1 MSLAAFTALHVALS
15 LIGIA
20 SGFVV
25 LFGMIF
31 GNKQSGVTALFLVT
45 TILTSV
51 TGFMFPYKGFTP
63 GIGVGILSIIVLIV
77 ALIARY
83 PCRLKGR
90 WRGIWVVTSALAL
103 YLNFFVLIVQSFEKI
118 PALHNLAPTQTEGP
132 FKIAQLIAL
141 VLFATLTS
149 VAFYRFRLERKAPL
163 TTSKAPGSTTIT

>member
-1 MSLAAFTALHVALS
+1 MVMSLAAFTALHVALS

-77 ALIARY
+77 ALIAR
-83 PCRLKGR
+83 
-90 WRGIWVVTSALAL
+90 
-103 YLNFFVLIVQSFEKI
+103 
-118 PALHNLAPTQTEGP
+118 
-132 FKIAQLIAL
+132 
-141 VLFATLTS
+141 
-149 VAFYRFRLERKAPL
+149 
-163 TTSKAPGSTTIT
+163 